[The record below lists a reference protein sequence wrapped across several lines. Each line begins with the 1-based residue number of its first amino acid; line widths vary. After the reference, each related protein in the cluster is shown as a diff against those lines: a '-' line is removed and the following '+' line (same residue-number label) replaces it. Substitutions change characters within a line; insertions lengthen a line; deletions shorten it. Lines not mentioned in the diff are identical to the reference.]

1 MAAAMEVQKRKRK
14 FGEGEPLRNRLTLG
28 DKETTKTNKLMEDLF
43 SLAHA
48 KEAGDKDVLLQR
60 LQHSIAALEQTLD
73 KPMHA
78 VRMNAREKA
87 SYQDKRE
94 SIDLKIEASKQEV
107 VAAKLTLVDAQAKR
121 RRQEAYD
128 ELAAVALE
136 LPSRE
141 VSTTSITEL
150 KADLERVQAETDALD
165 SKFELRKR
173 QFKLLIYKV
182 HDIRSILKADGEL
195 EDEEEDVAAGA
206 EAEAEAVPDCETTV
220 ESNQSNAADDRR
232 PAMYGGAAASDGK
245 QPPRG

>member
-1 MAAAMEVQKRKRK
+1 
-14 FGEGEPLRNRLTLG
+14 
-28 DKETTKTNKLMEDLF
+28 MEDLF

-150 KADLERVQAETDALD
+150 KADLVRVQAETDALD
-165 SKFELRKR
+165 SKVTVTSLSRMLRDW
-173 QFKLLIYKV
+173 QLP
-182 HDIRSILKADGEL
+182 AC
-195 EDEEEDVAAGA
+195 AP
-206 EAEAEAVPDCETTV
+206 VPHLDSGPQVSCPLRW
-220 ESNQSNAADDRR
+220 D
-232 PAMYGGAAASDGK
+232 
-245 QPPRG
+245 